1 MATTVYTTEE
11 IKLQDGT
18 VVNLK
23 PLNLKGVRIFQ
34 KQLKEY
40 NEYLSKLA
48 TDESTEPDEDATI
61 DMFKEMTKTCLRLEA
76 PELVANDDAF
86 EEALDVDTIFKI
98 LEVCAG
104 IKFNDPNLQAAA
116 MLSLQTT

>member
-18 VVNLK
+18 VVTLK
-23 PLNLKGVRIFQ
+23 PLNLKGVREFQ

-40 NEYLSKLA
+40 NEYLQEIV
-48 TDESTEPDEDATI
+48 DDGEQPNEDKTL
-61 DMFKEMTKTCLRLEA
+61 DMFKEMTKICLRRDL
-76 PELVANDDAF
+76 PDLVDDDDAF
-86 EEALDVDTIFKI
+86 EDALDLDTIFRV

-104 IKFNDPNLQAAA
+104 IKLNDPNLQAAA
-116 MLSLQTT
+116 LMSLQGQ